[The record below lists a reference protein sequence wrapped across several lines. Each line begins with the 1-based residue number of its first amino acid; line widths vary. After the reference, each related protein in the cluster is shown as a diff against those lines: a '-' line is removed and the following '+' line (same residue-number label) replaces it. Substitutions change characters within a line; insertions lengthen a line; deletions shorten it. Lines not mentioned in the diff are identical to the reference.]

1 MTQVLLFHHAQG
13 LTDGVRAFA
22 GRLREAGHEVTAPD
36 LYQGRTFAT
45 VAEGVSHAE
54 EIGFD
59 KLIAAGVAE
68 AAGLTGGT
76 VYIGMSLGVM
86 PAQKL
91 AQTRPGALGL
101 LALHS
106 AVPIKEFGEKWP
118 AGVDVQIHLNEGDE
132 FDDRDVAREFVE
144 QVGQGATAELF
155 IYPGATHLF
164 SDSSLSDF
172 EQASAE
178 LLLERT
184 LEFLGRRG

>member
-1 MTQVLLFHHAQG
+1 RARHA
-13 LTDGVRAFA
+13 A
-22 GRLREAGHEVTAPD
+22 
-36 LYQGRTFAT
+36 
-45 VAEGVSHAE
+45 VA
-54 EIGFD
+54 
-59 KLIAAGVAE
+59 
-68 AAGLTGGT
+68 
-76 VYIGMSLGVM
+76 
-86 PAQKL
+86 
-91 AQTRPGALGL
+91 
-101 LALHS
+101 
-106 AVPIKEFGEKWP
+106 IKEFGEKWA

-164 SDSSLSDF
+164 SDSSLSDY